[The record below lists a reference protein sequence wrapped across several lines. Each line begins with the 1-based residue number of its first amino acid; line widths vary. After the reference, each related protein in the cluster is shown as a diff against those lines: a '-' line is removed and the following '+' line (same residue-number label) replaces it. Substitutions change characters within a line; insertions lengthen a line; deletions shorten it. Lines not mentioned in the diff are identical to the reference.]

1 MTFKNFGDFIQ
12 KKRVEKKITMRK
24 MADMLECSAAFLS
37 DVEKDRRNPLDIRRM
52 EKLANI
58 LGLSKAEQDTMFNL
72 AGEKRDSIAPDL
84 PEYIKPREY
93 VSVALRTARDLDADE
108 ADWMKFVEDLRRK
121 SQQ

>member
-37 DVEKDRRNPLDIRRM
+37 DVEKDRRNPLDIKRM
-52 EKLANI
+52 EKLASI

-108 ADWMKFVEDLRRK
+108 ADWMKFVDDLRRK